1 MPGSMT
7 PQQMSSPMAGRART
21 VGGDDPGDTA
31 AHADRLWAALVN
43 VRTGDRPSTRART
56 EDAVFRFY
64 LPMARTLARSSDR
77 YPPDP
82 EGAEQAAELGLA
94 QAVLAWR
101 RPTGE
106 GFDRAARA
114 AILHHLQQ
122 GRRTT
127 RHLSRQGDRP
137 AGRRTGPHHPGTE

>member
-1 MPGSMT
+1 
-7 PQQMSSPMAGRART
+7 MAGRART

-43 VRTGDRPSTRART
+43 VRTGDRPSSRART